1 MPTEKEIEE
10 ENRKLRYL
18 KLLVYLSLN
27 LIDEGGLTLEEAV
40 NIVESV
46 KQQACRLFP
55 GKEEA
60 FEIIYRPRF
69 NRLLKKRFGLH

>member
-27 LIDEGGLTLEEAV
+27 LIDEGGLTLEEAI

>member
-27 LIDEGGLTLEEAV
+27 LIDQGGLTLEEAI

-69 NRLLKKRFGLH
+69 NRLLKKKFGLH